1 MITEK
6 HTFEE
11 IHSELKKEEEWMS
24 LFLNRNKSKIYRFFL
39 KKSSYPAWGVEEGET
54 PRKNKYILFLECRS
68 KKDLSSLAIAS
79 HIVWHYNNGGITVAI
94 LAYDYEDVDDNTS
107 SLYVFSPHVFSRY
120 RERFLN
126 GKNMRSGELIK
137 TFFQN
142 NLHLDWREGVDEKHW
157 EGVMKEGILFA
168 VRENRDV
175 FHVKTFVTWDM
186 LFESQE
192 YMKTEM
198 YDSLKEMMDSE
209 IKLPE
214 RFRKKRETKQSIEYY
229 VKYLQK
235 RMKDKRI

>member
-39 KKSSYPAWGVEEGET
+39 KKSSYPAWCVQEGET
-54 PRKNKYILFLECRS
+54 PRKNKYILYLECKG
-68 KKDLSSLAIAS
+68 KKELSSFAIAS
-79 HIVWHYNNGGITVAI
+79 HIVWYYNNGGINVAI
-94 LAYDYEDVDDNTS
+94 LASDYDDVEDDTS

-126 GKNMRSGELIK
+126 GKDMCSGELIQ

-142 NLHLDWREGVDEKHW
+142 NLYLDWREGIDEKHW

-168 VRENRDV
+168 IRENRDI
-175 FHVKTFVTWDM
+175 FHVKTFVTWAM

-192 YMKTEM
+192 YMKTGM
-198 YDSLKEMMDSE
+198 YDSLKEMMDSG

-214 RFRKKRETKQSIEYY
+214 RLRGKMDTKQSIEDHI
-229 VKYLQK
+229 KKLQE